1 MTPSY
6 LPFPQVTRRSSA
18 ALPLGALSLYLIE
31 KQPLVHGVVETLP
44 SGHIRTCPL
53 GWWRREASRQAASA
67 PQTALRSR
75 RTATAPLAASRADRP
90 PRSAAPRP
98 CLSLQTGPSGGGG
111 STWIRPAGTVVPS
124 PVAVSCRP
132 WVCEAAGAFPQWRT
146 VTSITTGPERTS
158 HGGRACAQNERLCLG
173 SEHRGDRRQRRG
185 RRRWQE
191 LSTAR
196 GAGGTPPARPSDVL
210 CPWELPGCDAAPQP
224 RCPRTSRETQILTQ
238 SLARRRPSWSRRKN
252 QGQTHPEHV

>member
-1 MTPSY
+1 MAEGGLPAGRLCSADGAKKPTDGDGPSRCEPSRSTPQKRRAPS
-6 LPFPQVTRRSSA
+6 LPFASNW
-18 ALPLGALSLYLIE
+18 PL
-31 KQPLVHGVVETLP
+31 
-44 SGHIRTCPL
+44 
-53 GWWRREASRQAASA
+53 
-67 PQTALRSR
+67 
-75 RTATAPLAASRADRP
+75 
-90 PRSAAPRP
+90 
-98 CLSLQTGPSGGGG
+98 GGGG

-124 PVAVSCRP
+124 PAAVFCRP

-146 VTSITTGPERTS
+146 VTSITTGPEQTS

-196 GAGGTPPARPSDVL
+196 GAGGTPPACPSDIPG
-210 CPWELPGCDAAPQP
+210 PWELPGCDAAPQP
-224 RCPRTSRETQILTQ
+224 GCLQTSRETQLLTQ